1 MKVYQVGGCVRDK
14 ILGLE
19 PNDIDWVVT
28 GSTPE
33 EMLSLG
39 YKQVGADF
47 PVFLHPETGEEYALA
62 RKEISTG
69 DGYHDF
75 SVEFGP
81 HVTIEEDLARRDFTI
96 NSIAYDIEND
106 VYIDPIGGYR
116 DLENHILRENDLYK
130 TMKDDPVRQLRAA
143 RFLAKFPFLNDN
155 IRSMEWAPS
164 LVNVTPERV
173 YLELEKALMT
183 VKPSNFFRF
192 LVKHNAGK
200 TWFKEIFDMV
210 DVPQTYKWHME
221 GDVFEHTMM
230 VLDSAA
236 RANETLEIRF
246 AALTHDFG
254 KTTTPDDVLP
264 SHSGHEM
271 RGYYMLDEFFNRLKA
286 PTHVRHS
293 SKVTARYHTHIH
305 NFDKLKP
312 KTKVKM
318 YMDMKNVQYA
328 WEVVA
333 WTAFH
338 DNEGKLPYRPGYPNA
353 QLFMASMRELAKWD
367 KLTLHYTVEEVMAMK
382 PERRSEALYR
392 KLINVAKAL

>member
-1 MKVYQVGGCVRDK
+1 MKTYQVGGCVRDQL
-14 ILGLE
+14 LGLE
-19 PNDIDWVVT
+19 PNDIDYVVV

-62 RKEISTG
+62 RKEVSTG
-69 DGYHDF
+69 NGYHDF
-75 SVEFGP
+75 SVDFAP
-81 HVTIEEDLARRDFTI
+81 TVTIEEDLVRRDFTI
-96 NSIAYDIEND
+96 NSIAYDVEND
-106 VYIDPIGGYR
+106 RYVDPMNGVL
-116 DLENHILRENDLYK
+116 DLENHVLRENSPV
-130 TMKDDPVRQLRAA
+130 TMVEDPIRMLRAA
-143 RFLAKFPFLNDN
+143 RFLAKFPFLKDN
-155 IRSMEWAPS
+155 LEFVRFAPS
-164 LVNVTPERV
+164 LENVTAERV
-173 YLELEKALMT
+173 YLELEKALMSI
-183 VKPSNFFRF
+183 KPSNFFRF
-192 LVKHNAGK
+192 LVRHNAGK
-200 TWFKEIFDMV
+200 SWFKEVFDMV

-236 RANETLEIRF
+236 RANESLEVRF

-254 KTTTPDDVLP
+254 KTTTPVDVLP
-264 SHSGHEM
+264 KHSGHEM

-293 SKVTARYHTHIH
+293 SKLTARYHTHIH
-305 NFDKLKP
+305 NYDKLNP
-312 KTKVKM
+312 KTKAKM
-318 YMDMKNVQYA
+318 YMDMKNTQYA

-353 QLFMASMRELAKWD
+353 QLFMAGMRELAKWD

-392 KLINVAKAL
+392 KLINVAKTL